1 MDDSPWGCK
10 ESDMTEQLTLSHTVC
25 QALSWMLGYRAKP
38 YGTGEGQSFESMA
51 LAHGHG
57 DLDHPENPSLV
68 PQHTVSTPT
77 HLPIVRTSM
86 GWEGFSTGS
95 STSGFL
101 G

>member
-1 MDDSPWGCK
+1 
-10 ESDMTEQLTLSHTVC
+10 
-25 QALSWMLGYRAKP
+25 
-38 YGTGEGQSFESMA
+38 MA

-68 PQHTVSTPT
+68 PQHIVSTPT